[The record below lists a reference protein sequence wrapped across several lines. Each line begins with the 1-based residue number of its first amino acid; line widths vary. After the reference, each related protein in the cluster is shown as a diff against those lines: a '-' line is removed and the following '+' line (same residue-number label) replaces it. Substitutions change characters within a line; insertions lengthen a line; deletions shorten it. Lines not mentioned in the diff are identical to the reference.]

1 MHGIQVGESPL
12 SKHGG
17 CSAPTGVCAG
27 ELEASVAVDKNA
39 RYSGGESP
47 LSKQGGRSAQTRVCA
62 GELEED
68 VAVEKNARYSGSE
81 SPMSKQGGSSAP
93 TRVCAGEL
101 GAGVAVDKRHLS
113 EEQRQRL
120 EAGQK
125 QHAFNEFV
133 SDLISLHRSLPPR
146 LNEQE

>member
-1 MHGIQVGESPL
+1 MSKQGES
-12 SKHGG
+12 
-17 CSAPTGVCAG
+17 SAPTRVCAG
-27 ELEASVAVDKNA
+27 ELGAGVAVDKNA
-39 RYSGGESP
+39 RYSGSEPP
-47 LSKQGGRSAQTRVCA
+47 LSKQS
-62 GELEED
+62 
-68 VAVEKNARYSGSE
+68 
-81 SPMSKQGGSSAP
+81 GSSAP

-101 GAGVAVDKRHLS
+101 GAGVAVDKRQLS